1 MELDNRQSYEI
12 QLENCF
18 LVYLKAPQIE
28 MNPHDNDNKYDDQ
41 DDCSDVADVGKDDD
55 YDDNENSRTTLR
67 RDPNNDT
74 DMMTMWIRL
83 IKMVWWVWASN
94 SRVLRVPT

>member
-28 MNPHDNDNKYDDQ
+28 MNPHDNDVLMLA
-41 DDCSDVADVGKDDD
+41 DVADVGKDDD
-55 YDDNENSRTTLR
+55 YDDSEYNRTTIWG
-67 RDPNNDT
+67 DPNNDT
-74 DMMTMWIRL
+74 YMMTMWIRL
-83 IKMVWWVWASN
+83 QNVVWWLWASY
-94 SRVLRVPT
+94 SRMLRVPT